1 MSKVSRIEELDRVG
15 KVSTKRKN
23 VLEIRSLCVSYGD
36 LLALNDVCLD
46 VREGEILVVIGPNGA
61 GKSTLIRAV
70 SGVLPYQKGSVRING
85 EDLSRMNPVQRARRL
100 AVVPQAR
107 NLPPAFT
114 VYQSVMMGRTPYLGW
129 LGRAGP
135 RDFNRVRAAL
145 ENTQT
150 SSMSDR
156 RVGELSGGEQ
166 QRVLLARA
174 LSQDTPVLLLDE
186 PTTHLDLK
194 YQSELLNLIWELV
207 SEGKEQWRGNEHLEG
222 KKSLFSDRRKKPVL
236 STGRYLS
243 VLMVLHDLNLASLY
257 ADRVALLVE
266 GRLETLGTPEEVLT
280 ERNLSAVYNIPVH
293 VMPHPVYNRPLV
305 LPDGRIDGHVSEGER
320 S

>member
-1 MSKVSRIEELDRVG
+1 MEERKG
-15 KVSTKRKN
+15 KSM
-23 VLEIRSLCVSYGD
+23 LEIRSLSVAYGEI
-36 LLALNDVCLD
+36 LALDDISLA
-46 VREGEILVVIGPNGA
+46 VREGEIVVVIGPNGA

-70 SGVLPYQKGSVRING
+70 SGVLPYRKGSVRIDG
-85 EDLSRMNPVQRARRL
+85 VDISRLNPMQRARRM

-107 NLPPAFT
+107 NLPAAFT

-129 LGRAGP
+129 LGKAGSL
-135 RDFNRVRAAL
+135 DYARVSAAM

-150 SSMSDR
+150 LSMSDR

-194 YQSELLNLIWELV
+194 YQSNLLNLIRGLV
-207 SEGKEQWRGNEHLEG
+207 SDGNGHRGGEPWLSG
-222 KKSLFSDRRKKPVL
+222 DCQQSPSVSTCKK
-236 STGRYLS
+236 LS

-266 GRLETLGTPEEVLT
+266 GRLEALGTPEEVLT
-280 ERNLSAVYNIPVH
+280 ERNLASVYDVPVH
-293 VMPHPVYNRPLV
+293 VMPHPVYKRPLV
-305 LPDGRIDGHVSEGER
+305 LPDGRIDGYISEGEC